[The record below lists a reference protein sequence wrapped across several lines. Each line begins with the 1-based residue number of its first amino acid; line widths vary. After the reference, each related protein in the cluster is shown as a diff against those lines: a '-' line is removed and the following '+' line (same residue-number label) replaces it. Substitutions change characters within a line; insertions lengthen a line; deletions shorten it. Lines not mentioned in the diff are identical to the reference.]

1 MDINQV
7 MLIGRLTKDPEIRV
21 TNTNI
26 SVASFTIAVNGIKD
40 EVDYFNIVAWRQLAD
55 ICAKYIRKGKQVA
68 VVGKLKT
75 RTYDAKD
82 GSKRYITEVVA
93 DNIQMLSDPQQ
104 SKPTLPD
111 DIVPVTPD
119 DDLPF

>member
-1 MDINQV
+1 
-7 MLIGRLTKDPEIRV
+7 
-21 TNTNI
+21 
-26 SVASFTIAVNGIKD
+26 
-40 EVDYFNIVAWRQLAD
+40 
-55 ICAKYIRKGKQVA
+55 
-68 VVGKLKT
+68 VGKLKN
-75 RTYDAKD
+75 RSYDAKD

>member
-1 MDINQV
+1 MDLNQV
-7 MLIGRLTKDPEIRV
+7 VLIGRLTKDPEIRA
-21 TNTNI
+21 TSTNI

-40 EVDYFNIVAWRQLAD
+40 EVDYINIVAWRKLAD

>member
-68 VVGKLKT
+68 VVGKLKN

>member
-55 ICAKYIRKGKQVA
+55 ICAKYIRKGKQIA
-68 VVGKLKT
+68 VVGKLKN
-75 RTYDAKD
+75 RSYDAKD